1 MRVFACRAGAAKRG
15 DSPGRCC
22 GKKRCRF
29 AMTDRV
35 LAGVIAAETVYHF
48 AMMRVLMIL
57 VLTIAL
63 GACAARGVVS
73 FVPGA
78 MAPGAALQ
86 PVFVASNRQEAGQGA
101 EGLFQTRFGGVRDPQ
116 VRFAQLV
123 LSIPPVHQP
132 GRIEW
137 PGEQPP
143 DPARHFVVT
152 QETRF
157 DRQSEFVQAVTDQK
171 GGDVVVFVHGFNVN
185 SAEATY
191 RLAQI
196 AHDFEAEGPVI
207 AYSWPS
213 AGSPRGY
220 AYDRDSVIF
229 SRDGL
234 EQLLIALTGRGQR
247 VLLVAHSMGSQ
258 LVMEVLR
265 QLSIAGQGD
274 VLARLSGVA
283 LISPDIDEDVFRQ
296 QATRIA
302 PFPQPFMLIVSSR
315 DRALGLSAFLTG
327 KPARLGSIDAPE
339 LLADLPLQV
348 VDLSDIREGDLSGHT
363 TAFTAPAAIRLLRDL
378 ALD

>member
-1 MRVFACRAGAAKRG
+1 MSR
-15 DSPGRCC
+15 
-22 GKKRCRF
+22 
-29 AMTDRV
+29 
-35 LAGVIAAETVYHF
+35 LI
-48 AMMRVLMIL
+48 LIL
-57 VLTIAL
+57 VLLVSL

-73 FVPGA
+73 LVPGA
-78 MAPGAALQ
+78 TAPGAVLQ
-86 PVFVASNRQEAGQGA
+86 TVFVASNRQEAAQGA
-101 EGLFQTRFGGVRDPQ
+101 PNLFQTRFGGVRDPQ
-116 VRFAQLV
+116 LRFARLK

-132 GRIEW
+132 GQIEW
-137 PGEQPP
+137 PGEEAP

-157 DRQSEFVQAVTDQK
+157 DRQQAFLAALDDEA
-171 GGDVVVFVHGFNVN
+171 GHDVVVFVHGFNVN
-185 SAEATY
+185 NAEATY

-196 AHDFEAEGPVI
+196 AHDFDARGPVI

-234 EQLLIALTGRGQR
+234 EDLLVALTDKGQR
-247 VLLVAHSMGSQ
+247 VLVVAHSMGSQ

-265 QLSIAGQGD
+265 QLAISGQGH
-274 VLARLSGVA
+274 VLSRLSGVA

-296 QATRIA
+296 QATRIT

-327 KPARLGSIDAPE
+327 KPARLGSIEAPE
-339 LLADLPLQV
+339 RLDDLPLQV
-348 VDLSDIREGDLSGHT
+348 VDLSEIRDGDRSGHT

-378 ALD
+378 APD

>member
-1 MRVFACRAGAAKRG
+1 MSR
-15 DSPGRCC
+15 
-22 GKKRCRF
+22 
-29 AMTDRV
+29 
-35 LAGVIAAETVYHF
+35 LI
-48 AMMRVLMIL
+48 LIL
-57 VLTIAL
+57 VLLVSL

-73 FVPGA
+73 LVPGA
-78 MAPGAALQ
+78 TAPGAVLQ
-86 PVFVASNRQEAGQGA
+86 TVFVASNRQEAAQGA
-101 EGLFQTRFGGVRDPQ
+101 PNLFQTRFGGVRDPQ
-116 VRFAQLV
+116 LRFARLT

-132 GRIEW
+132 GQIEW
-137 PGEQPP
+137 PGEDRP

-157 DRQSEFVQAVTDQK
+157 DRQQAFLAALDDEA
-171 GGDVVVFVHGFNVN
+171 GHDVVVFVHGFNVN
-185 SAEATY
+185 NAEATY

-196 AHDFEAEGPVI
+196 AHDFDARGPVI

-234 EQLLIALTGRGQR
+234 EDLLVALTDKGQR
-247 VLLVAHSMGSQ
+247 VLVVAHSMGSQ

-265 QLSIAGQGD
+265 QLAISGQGH
-274 VLARLSGVA
+274 VLSRLNGVA

-296 QATRIA
+296 QATRITS
-302 PFPQPFMLIVSSR
+302 FPQPFMLIVSSR

-327 KPARLGSIDAPE
+327 KPARLGSIEAPE
-339 LLADLPLQV
+339 RLDDLPLQV
-348 VDLSDIREGDLSGHT
+348 VDLSEIRDGDRSGHT

-378 ALD
+378 APD